1 MALLDG
7 ALLGL
12 ALAARPEDFPAAV
25 KEYEREM
32 FERTSAAARMSAGHA
47 EVADVAGRQQ
57 EDARVL
63 PTWLNATE
71 YDRATGRPAS
81 RGSRP

>member
-12 ALAARPEDFPAAV
+12 ALAAHPDDFPAAV

-32 FERTSAAARMSAGHA
+32 FERTSAAGRMSAHVQAILTSPDASQKMLGIDLV
-47 EVADVAGRQQ
+47 EMESPTEQLENWPNNDADQ
-57 EDARVL
+57 
-63 PTWLNATE
+63 
-71 YDRATGRPAS
+71 
-81 RGSRP
+81 